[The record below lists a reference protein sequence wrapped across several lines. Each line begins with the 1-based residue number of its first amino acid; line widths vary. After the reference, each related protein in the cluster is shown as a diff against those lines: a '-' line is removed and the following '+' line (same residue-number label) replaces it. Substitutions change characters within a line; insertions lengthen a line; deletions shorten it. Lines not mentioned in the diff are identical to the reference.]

1 MKIIDMHCD
10 TILGLLEK
18 EQKYQ
23 DVSLYANDLCVD
35 IQKLKAGDYL
45 IQYFT
50 LPAYRSKTVL
60 QYFSKN
66 SINSREYHP
75 LYFKVRFKGI
85 S

>member
-23 DVSLYANDLCVD
+23 DASLYANDLCVD

-45 IQYFT
+45 IQNFALFT
-50 LPAYRSKTVL
+50 DQKTL
-60 QYFSKN
+60 E
-66 SINSREYHP
+66 IP
-75 LYFKVRFKGI
+75 
-85 S
+85 

>member
-45 IQYFT
+45 IQILLY
-50 LPAYRSKTVL
+50 LPTRKL
-60 QYFSKN
+60 
-66 SINSREYHP
+66 
-75 LYFKVRFKGI
+75 
-85 S
+85 

>member
-35 IQKLKAGDYL
+35 IQKLKAGDL
-45 IQYFT
+45 SDSKFCFI
-50 LPAYRSKTVL
+50 YRTKKLRNT
-60 QYFSKN
+60 
-66 SINSREYHP
+66 
-75 LYFKVRFKGI
+75 
-85 S
+85 